1 MRSAVRALCFSSMI
15 PKGVGG
21 SRGGASARKGLDGKV
36 LIVGGL
42 DIFLKDFGNR
52 TRRWGRGI
60 FLAMVSYYIYNIFEI
75 LVPPSLLYFIYL
87 CRIPLPL
94 LNN

>member
-21 SRGGASARKGLDGKV
+21 VAGGGVASARKGLDGKV

-42 DIFLKDFGNR
+42 DIF
-52 TRRWGRGI
+52 
-60 FLAMVSYYIYNIFEI
+60 FEG
-75 LVPPSLLYFIYL
+75 FWKFWK
-87 CRIPLPL
+87 
-94 LNN
+94 